1 MVFSGSGQQ
10 CQHVNTYVL
19 IVYLEPFHTPQEL
32 LLISW
37 RDSVRYWPRS
47 YAHTELELAATVTD
61 WWLLFSNPLLADVW
75 LLKYPE
81 HSRIIRTLFD

>member
-61 WWLLFSNPLLADVW
+61 WWLLFSNPMLADIW

-81 HSRIIRTLFD
+81 QSRIIRTLFD